1 MPPQSSVVR
10 GTDGR
15 TERSTIFWFWEEPP
29 DELSVGSHVAERPLL
44 EVVTVVSR
52 GTNILERSC
61 VPPAGL

>member
-15 TERSTIFWFWEEPP
+15 TDRSTIFSLGFGVKRREPRGRKAAIGGCNRR
-29 DELSVGSHVAERPLL
+29 LA
-44 EVVTVVSR
+44 R